1 MSTALNSA
9 SELETSG
16 AAMLVGGWQKVPSWY
31 EIGLEYYMRGTQTE
45 KVTEYMSLTLERDPS
60 NYYAYYQ
67 LAAALRKQGKY
78 EKALGVIKERIKRDR
93 SDSFNYF
100 FGSMICVD
108 IYYSTQGL
116 KRKRAIEE
124 AKELIDMALI
134 IAPTDLVYQSQARLI
149 DQLMFADSI

>member
-60 NYYAYYQ
+60 NYYAYY
-67 LAAALRKQGKY
+67 
-78 EKALGVIKERIKRDR
+78 
-93 SDSFNYF
+93 
-100 FGSMICVD
+100 
-108 IYYSTQGL
+108 
-116 KRKRAIEE
+116 
-124 AKELIDMALI
+124 
-134 IAPTDLVYQSQARLI
+134 
-149 DQLMFADSI
+149 

>member
-1 MSTALNSA
+1 
-9 SELETSG
+9 
-16 AAMLVGGWQKVPSWY
+16 
-31 EIGLEYYMRGTQTE
+31 
-45 KVTEYMSLTLERDPS
+45 
-60 NYYAYYQ
+60 
-67 LAAALRKQGKY
+67 
-78 EKALGVIKERIKRDR
+78 
-93 SDSFNYF
+93 
-100 FGSMICVD
+100 MICVD